1 MDLPGTKVQ
10 LKPYLNDDDEVEKV
24 QCIIKWGGEPTH
36 SARYQSLDLGEQLRK
51 DLLLMNKNALDN
63 VKVYSSSERRV
74 IASASIFASSF
85 LDVEELPE
93 GFLKIRKDLLDDS
106 NAAKDLMDKV
116 KKKLKPM
123 LRQGI
128 APPPE
133 FTWPAK
139 IPEPFVVL
147 SRVVELMNYHH
158 KLLEYNCQHHDAN
171 SFQSRWCCNEDP
183 FLFRE
188 RWDKL
193 FSEFETVDKVDP
205 SKISEL
211 YDTMKFDAMHNRQFL
226 EQIFKPEDEFVGS
239 MPPAKHN
246 IPSLNPIRFDHISG
260 HYHNNGGGSSNN
272 SSDVNIVG
280 YSDEVDKSG
289 LFDVSEFAHLRELYR
304 LAKILFD
311 FICPQEYGIEP
322 QEKLDIG
329 LLTSLPLVKQILT
342 DIDDMK
348 KTDTGASVIY
358 FTKESHIYTLLNV
371 IFESEIPT
379 RVDRNMLPE
388 LDYLTQIAFELYESK
403 QNDVKTYSIRLTITP
418 GCNTQDPLDVQ
429 LDSKHCLS
437 CIPRIGLTRH
447 LDSDLVTNKLRGN
460 FDRVCLPNKFIPVNI
475 SSDSS

>member
-1 MDLPGTKVQ
+1 
-10 LKPYLNDDDEVEKV
+10 
-24 QCIIKWGGEPTH
+24 
-36 SARYQSLDLGEQLRK
+36 
-51 DLLLMNKNALDN
+51 
-63 VKVYSSSERRV
+63 
-74 IASASIFASSF
+74 
-85 LDVEELPE
+85 
-93 GFLKIRKDLLDDS
+93 
-106 NAAKDLMDKV
+106 
-116 KKKLKPM
+116 
-123 LRQGI
+123 
-128 APPPE
+128 
-133 FTWPAK
+133 
-139 IPEPFVVL
+139 
-147 SRVVELMNYHH
+147 MNYHH
-158 KLLEYNCQHHDAN
+158 KLLEYNSQHHDAN

-226 EQIFKPEDEFVGS
+226 EHILSPEDEFVGS

-379 RVDRNMLPE
+379 RVDRNMLPR
-388 LDYLTQIAFELYESK
+388 
-403 QNDVKTYSIRLTITP
+403 IRL
-418 GCNTQDPLDVQ
+418 
-429 LDSKHCLS
+429 
-437 CIPRIGLTRH
+437 
-447 LDSDLVTNKLRGN
+447 
-460 FDRVCLPNKFIPVNI
+460 FDANRF
-475 SSDSS
+475 